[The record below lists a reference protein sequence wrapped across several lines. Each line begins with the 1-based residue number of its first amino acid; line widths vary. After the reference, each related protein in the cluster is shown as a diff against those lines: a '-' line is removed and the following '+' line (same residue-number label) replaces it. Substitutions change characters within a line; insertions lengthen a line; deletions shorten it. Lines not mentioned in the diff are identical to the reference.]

1 MVMSFAG
8 ACEQCLRFSFSWF
21 LPVVVVVIIIIMLI
35 MLAVVLITIV
45 IIMYFFKASLFS
57 LHFYSHA

>member
-21 LPVVVVVIIIIMLI
+21 LPVVVVIIIIMII

-45 IIMYFFKASLFS
+45 IIMSFFKASLFS

>member
-21 LPVVVVVIIIIMLI
+21 LPVVVIIIIMLG
-35 MLAVVLITIV
+35 VVLITIV
-45 IIMYFFKASLFS
+45 IIMYFF
-57 LHFYSHA
+57 

>member
-1 MVMSFAG
+1 MVMSFTG

-21 LPVVVVVIIIIMLI
+21 LPVVVVIIIIMII

>member
-21 LPVVVVVIIIIMLI
+21 LPVVVVVMII

-45 IIMYFFKASLFS
+45 IIMYFF
-57 LHFYSHA
+57 

>member
-1 MVMSFAG
+1 MSFAG

-21 LPVVVVVIIIIMLI
+21 LPVVVVVIIIMII

-57 LHFYSHA
+57 LYFYSHA

>member
-21 LPVVVVVIIIIMLI
+21 LPVVVVIIIIMII

-45 IIMYFFKASLFS
+45 IIIYFFKASLFS

>member
-21 LPVVVVVIIIIMLI
+21 LPVVVVVIIIIMLG
-35 MLAVVLITIV
+35 VVLITIV
-45 IIMYFFKASLFS
+45 IIRYFF
-57 LHFYSHA
+57 

>member
-21 LPVVVVVIIIIMLI
+21 LPVVVIIIIMLG
-35 MLAVVLITIV
+35 VVLITIV
-45 IIMYFFKASLFS
+45 IIMYFFFKASLFS

>member
-21 LPVVVVVIIIIMLI
+21 LPVVVVVIIIMII

-57 LHFYSHA
+57 LYFYSHA